1 MCCIH
6 CLKVGSQLWW
16 ASIKSHACLR
26 SDQWKFCAIL
36 WCHMRLT
43 NCDKKRF
50 TFLSCDCAVAHGPH
64 AWHSSSPYAVWW
76 PEARQGQRQWR
87 THACMDDRRVP
98 GSCSCS
104 GGVFGGPSNPNL
116 HPPDRSISLVR
127 HPMIDKALLAVFW
140 RNPMLA
146 CLVGYASAT

>member
-1 MCCIH
+1 MDWGHTTRARPVVTEQNISKKASACARLCCWH
-6 CLKVGSQLWW
+6 WQHKNLLFWHL
-16 ASIKSHACLR
+16 ASPSSSSSSPIPY
-26 SDQWKFCAIL
+26 AIAL
-36 WCHMRLT
+36 L
-43 NCDKKRF
+43 F

-127 HPMIDKALLAVFW
+127 HPMIDKALLAVF
-140 RNPMLA
+140 
-146 CLVGYASAT
+146 